1 MFAIFMV
8 LFTFLAT
15 GLLIMWPELMNKY
28 RIGKIKIYEFDEGF
42 AVQQFGHHVHNE
54 LEYDYDSSHYYS
66 WYWFNTDTTVSYIP
80 IFMTKEEAEN
90 VAAYLKAQY
99 DSYLNSVAEEK
110 RIEKEY
116 NKQLKSKKI
125 YKRM

>member
-1 MFAIFMV
+1 MI

-15 GLLIMWPELMNKY
+15 GLLILWLGLLNKY
-28 RIGKIKIYEFDEGF
+28 RIGKIRIYEFDEGF
-42 AVQQFGHHVHNE
+42 AVQQFGHHAHNE
-54 LEYDYDSSHYYS
+54 LEYDYDSTHYYS
-66 WYWFNTDTTVSYIP
+66 WCWFDTDTTVRYAP
-80 IFMTKEEAEN
+80 IFMTKEEAEK

-99 DSYLNSVAEEK
+99 NSYLNSVAEEK

-125 YKRM
+125 YKRL